1 MQDDV
6 VRADYLGLQFPQV
19 AMVFQD
25 ILVATNKQKS
35 FCATYEV
42 VVGGMLRD
50 MARASLGQPCQSNEV
65 ACEHALRHCEAIERV
80 QAFVCL

>member
-19 AMVFQD
+19 AMAFQD
-25 ILVATNKQKS
+25 TLVVTNKQKF

-50 MARASLGQPCQSNEV
+50 MARASPGQPCESDHV
-65 ACEHALRHCEAIERV
+65 ACEHALRHCEAS
-80 QAFVCL
+80 